1 MSHSKAAQPL
11 RVINAVAPIR
21 ICDMGGWTDTWFA
34 GYGAICN
41 IGVAPFVETQIAV
54 YPRAAHTN
62 QITLHAE
69 NFGDR
74 YAVQPGMSGR
84 ARHPLLEAAIA
95 DMHPPEDLALE
106 ITIHSEV
113 PAGASTGTSASVC
126 VALIGALDALTPGRM
141 TAHEVAYR
149 AHRVE
154 TERLRLQSGIQDQL
168 CAAYGALN
176 FIEMFKY
183 PHASVSPI
191 PLTDSTWWELER
203 RLVLV
208 FLGKTHN
215 SSAVHEQVIA
225 GLERAGGAA
234 PPLEALRLAAV
245 RARDALVGGDFQA
258 LGQAMIANTAA
269 QQALHPA
276 LIGAEAR
283 ALIAL
288 AQTHDVIG
296 WKVNGAGGDGGS
308 VTLLCGPH
316 ASARR
321 NLLRAI
327 TEANPLFRPI
337 PIALSRSGLRVWDS
351 PL

>member
-1 MSHSKAAQPL
+1 MLHSEAALPL

-21 ICDMGGWTDTWFA
+21 ICDIGGWTDTWFA
-34 GYGAICN
+34 GHGAIFN
-41 IGVAPFVETQIAV
+41 IGVAPFVEVQIAV
-54 YPRAAHTN
+54 YPRAARAD

-69 NFGDR
+69 NYSER
-74 YAVQPGMSGR
+74 YVVLPDAPENI
-84 ARHPLLEAAIA
+84 RHPLLEATIA
-95 DMHPPEDLALE
+95 AMRPPDDLALE
-106 ITIHSEV
+106 ITIHSAM
-113 PAGASTGTSASVC
+113 PAGASTGTSAAVC

-141 TAHEVAYR
+141 TTHEVAYR

-191 PLTDSTWWELER
+191 LVPDAVWWDLER

-208 FLGKTHN
+208 FLGRTHN

-225 GLERAGGAA
+225 GLEQAGGGA
-234 PPLEALRLAAV
+234 PQLEALRRAAV
-245 RARDALVGGDFQA
+245 RACDALYAGDFRA
-258 LGQAMIANTAA
+258 LGQAMIDNTAA
-269 QQALHPA
+269 QHALHPA
-276 LIGAEAR
+276 LISAEAR
-283 ALIAL
+283 ELIAL
-288 AQTHDVIG
+288 AQAHDVIG
-296 WKVNGAGGDGGS
+296 WKVNGAGGEGGS
-308 VTLLCGPH
+308 VTLLCGSS

-321 NLLRAI
+321 RLLRTI
-327 TEANPLFRPI
+327 VEINPLFQPI
-337 PIALSRSGLRVWDS
+337 PIALSRTGLRVWDS